1 MKKKSESFPP
11 TFIDVFCGAGGF
23 TQGLKAAGWKHVVG
37 VEIDVPAANTY
48 AANHD
53 GHVLVKDATQ
63 VRKADLDPFFSS
75 SSGEKEKKLDLLA
88 CSPPCQSFSLAG
100 GRKDDDDKDRLWRQA
115 FRIARMYRP
124 TWILVEN
131 VTGML
136 SKAVDARPAIDRV
149 LDDLDEMGYDATY
162 AVLNATDYEVPQSRR
177 RVFVLAAKKSVAKLP
192 SPDSGVFP
200 PPPVTSFDPRVC
212 TVLAPHRRVPEAYFF
227 DPAKIAYYEKRAVER
242 PGYVRFLDPQK
253 PSPTVRASYMKSRG
267 AEALVRVG
275 KDRLRML
282 TEREVARIQ
291 TFPDDYVFSR
301 TKGGLGGVY
310 AQVGNA
316 VPVNL
321 AMHVGRALLR
331 EHHRRRRS

>member
-1 MKKKSESFPP
+1 MKKKSNAAP

-23 TQGLKAAGWKHVVG
+23 TQGLKAAGWKHVAG

-63 VRKADLDPFFSS
+63 VHKADLDAFFPD
-75 SSGEKEKKLDLLA
+75 GKKRELDLLA

-124 TWILVEN
+124 SWILVEN

-149 LDDLDEMGYDATY
+149 LHDLDKMGYDATY
-162 AVLNATDYEVPQSRR
+162 AILNATDYEVPQSRR
-177 RVFVLAAKKSVAKLP
+177 RVFVLAARKGDKRLP
-192 SPDSGVFP
+192 PTTVFP

-212 TVLAPHRRVPEAYFF
+212 TVLTPHRQVPEAYFF
-227 DPAKIAYYEKRAVER
+227 DRVKKEYYEKRAVER

-267 AEALVRVG
+267 AEALIRVP

-301 TKGGLGGVY
+301 TKGGLGSVY
-310 AQVGNA
+310 AQIGNA

-331 EHHRRRRS
+331 EHHRRS